1 MGEILDKRL
10 SLAEAGIKIKEEKT
24 WNRTKEAFCQEVHV
38 ETWEDAQE
46 LYPLHSQREKLMEF
60 PVSSHQDVSPQFKV
74 LSIVMLISCV

>member
-46 LYPLHSQREKLMEF
+46 LYPLHSQREKLRLRATVCSLIIHE
-60 PVSSHQDVSPQFKV
+60 
-74 LSIVMLISCV
+74 LS